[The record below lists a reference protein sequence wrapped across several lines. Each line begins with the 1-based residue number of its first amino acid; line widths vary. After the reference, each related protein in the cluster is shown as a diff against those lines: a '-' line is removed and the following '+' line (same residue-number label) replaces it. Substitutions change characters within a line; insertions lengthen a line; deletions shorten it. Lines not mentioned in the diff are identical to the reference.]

1 VISEAD
7 KPHQRTRLYVQETF
21 TFLPLTAQT
30 AVLLAPVA
38 ALEAPSCLAHDHCL
52 LAFDSDREVVPQ
64 ALAIAGLGDGATE
77 MERRSKHATQFPN
90 VGKEMG
96 PIEFN
101 CCTTRREHHAKHDRN
116 PQPLGSRVD
125 DPSAV

>member
-1 VISEAD
+1 MIIFYW
-7 KPHQRTRLYVQETF
+7 RLILIEKSYHR
-21 TFLPLTAQT
+21 P
-30 AVLLAPVA
+30 
-38 ALEAPSCLAHDHCL
+38 
-52 LAFDSDREVVPQ
+52 
-64 ALAIAGLGDGATE
+64 LAIAGLGDGATE